1 MPQVPEPDASKM
13 QMGEVAK
20 LTALSVDAIRFYERR
35 TLLPKAPRTAGRFRL
50 YSHEDVAQL
59 GFIRQMQGLGF
70 SLSEIRQLSGL
81 REHRSEA
88 CSEVKTLPMA
98 KLKNVRSNLESWNSS
113 SVSWLLIY
121 AHAIRS

>member
-13 QMGEVAK
+13 QIGEVAK

-59 GFIRQMQGLGF
+59 SFIRKMQGLGF
-70 SLSEIRQLSGL
+70 SL
-81 REHRSEA
+81 
-88 CSEVKTLPMA
+88 K
-98 KLKNVRSNLESWNSS
+98 
-113 SVSWLLIY
+113 
-121 AHAIRS
+121 